1 MTEERL
7 KEIYDYN
14 NTEYCVGEYDINN
27 EIIDE
32 LYNEVVRL
40 RKILN
45 CKEELCKYLP
55 KDTEFVVLTKEDYER
70 NNLTL
75 EELTGVENA

>member
-7 KEIYDYN
+7 KEICDYN

-40 RKILN
+40 RKIID
-45 CKEELCKYLP
+45 EA
-55 KDTEFVVLTKEDYER
+55 TKEYWDGFKEDD
-70 NNLTL
+70 LTL
-75 EELTGVENA
+75 EQLNGVENE